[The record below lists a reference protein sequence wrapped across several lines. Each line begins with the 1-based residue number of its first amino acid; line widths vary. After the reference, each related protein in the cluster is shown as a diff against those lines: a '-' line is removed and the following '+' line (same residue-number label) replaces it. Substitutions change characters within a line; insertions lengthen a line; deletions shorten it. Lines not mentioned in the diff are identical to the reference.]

1 MSDNVNLDHNFEN
14 ISEDYPEFASFTC
27 PIPPI
32 ESINDSV
39 VRFPDLYNQSPA
51 FPINADF
58 LMHDK
63 CFIETYEHDNSKP
76 IVVDHKPYDKGVLAL
91 ELITVAT
98 TAVVFGSNL
107 AVVMGGSI
115 ALVSGISG
123 IYNSYEYNPIADD
136 FLSNTV
142 KYSQGVLKHSA
153 FYEIATHEVA
163 RTWFKEHI
171 LKDSLDWRL
180 KYVIDLSYFTT
191 GNVLSNWAADSLTDI
206 QNELFIEDKESKIK
220 VKLDPFLAKKAP
232 TTAFK
237 RVVKE
242 VVKDLSIFSFLNCK
256 SAVQSF
262 EDYLNYRINPIARI
276 PLYKEFDDST
286 LPSALAHFASNVAI
300 STYYNGFDFTNTTK
314 TFAHTAAKY
323 APEYLLSK
331 YVFQNQG
338 GRFVKY
344 STIAVTSFTYL
355 AAKILL
361 PNH

>member
-1 MSDNVNLDHNFEN
+1 VSDNVNPDYDFEN
-14 ISEDYPEFASFTC
+14 ISDDYPEFASFTC
-27 PIPPI
+27 PIPQN
-32 ESINDSV
+32 ESISDYV
-39 VRFPDLYNQSPA
+39 AKHPDLYNQSPV

-63 CFIETYEHDNSKP
+63 CFIEMYENENNSP
-76 IVVDHKPYDKGVLAL
+76 VVADHKPHDKRVLAL
-91 ELITVAT
+91 ELVTVTAT
-98 TAVVFGSNL
+98 AGLVGTNL
-107 AVVMGGSI
+107 IVVMGGSI

-123 IYNSYEYNPIADD
+123 IYNSYDYNPIADD
-136 FLSNTV
+136 LLSNAV
-142 KYSQGVLKHSA
+142 KYSQGVLRHA
-153 FYEIATHEVA
+153 VFYEIATHEVA
-163 RTWFKEHI
+163 RTWFKQNI
-171 LKDSLDWRL
+171 LINSLDWRL
-180 KYVIDLSYFTT
+180 KYPVDLFYFTT

-206 QNELFIEDKESKIK
+206 QNKLFIEDEESKIK
-220 VKLDPFLAKKAP
+220 VKLDPFLTKKAP
-232 TTAFK
+232 TTASK
-237 RVVKE
+237 RIIKE
-242 VVKDLSIFSFLNCK
+242 VVKDSAIFSFLYCK
-256 SAVQSF
+256 SSVQNF
-262 EDYLNYRINPIARI
+262 GQYLGYRINPLTRI
-276 PLYKEFDDST
+276 PLYTSFDDTT

-331 YVFQNQG
+331 YVFKDQG